1 MLASTPESIIVTGT
15 PGPGGVQR
23 SAPTWG
29 IHHSCEKWGVPA
41 SGLASA
47 SQGESRS
54 GTSGLTERTTPCA
67 RSPGSSRTA
76 AALGTRQS
84 AISGAI

>member
-1 MLASTPESIIVTGT
+1 M
-15 PGPGGVQR
+15 
-23 SAPTWG
+23 
-29 IHHSCEKWGVPA
+29 PA
-41 SGLASA
+41 SGLSA

-84 AISGAI
+84 AISGAIWTPPAWLSANAAPPVPSCESWTSVCE